1 MSEPSPIDESAG
13 QVVRRR
19 RRRIVRHVR
28 EKTPDPSAKG
38 GPTFRH
44 SDEDENDA
52 NENSVTD
59 ETTSSSVAGNHANDR
74 SNAVKHVSGS
84 SHRSKILSLRDR
96 GVGPSISFRSQ
107 SSPRA
112 ADETANAS
120 TAVSSESGGLGSLL
134 RQVKRSMSSPR

>member
-28 EKTPDPSAKG
+28 EKTPEPSSKNDPRL
-38 GPTFRH
+38 RH
-44 SDEDENDA
+44 SDEDDI

-59 ETTSSSVAGNHANDR
+59 ETTSSSVAGNHAGER
-74 SNAVKHVSGS
+74 SDAVKHSGS

-107 SSPRA
+107 SSPRV
-112 ADETANAS
+112 ADEGNNLS
-120 TAVSSESGGLGSLL
+120 TDVVGDNDGLGSML
-134 RQVKRSMSSPR
+134 RQVKRSLSSPR